1 MKALNW
7 EPGNE
12 ELERCLKRAKD
23 AQCES
28 YWDKLVVEH
37 NVCFHMDACCHAMV
51 NVFYYKFLYPW
62 QPLSHSLPERAVA
75 VNKY

>member
-23 AQCES
+23 VQCES

-51 NVFYYKFLYPW
+51 NMCFTTNSYIHGNHCPTHYLRG
-62 QPLSHSLPERAVA
+62 L
-75 VNKY
+75 